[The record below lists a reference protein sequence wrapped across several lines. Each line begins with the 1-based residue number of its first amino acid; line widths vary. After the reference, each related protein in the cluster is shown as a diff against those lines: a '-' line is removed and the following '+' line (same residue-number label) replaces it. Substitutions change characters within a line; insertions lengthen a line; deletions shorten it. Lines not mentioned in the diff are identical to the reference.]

1 MSAGDDFDVNDAFSD
16 DIEKF
21 RDLEG
26 RDGFDLTP
34 PAALELAF
42 ASLTALVALGW
53 LVSLLWVPDTING
66 QTWMGLGAL
75 GMVMFGAPAAA
86 IYGLRR
92 GGMDIVKRVIRDMV
106 R

>member
-16 DIEKF
+16 DMEKF

-34 PAALELAF
+34 PAAIELGF
-42 ASLTALVALGW
+42 ASLTAVVALAW

-86 IYGLRR
+86 IYALRR
-92 GGMDIVKRVIRDMV
+92 GGMQVLQTVIRDMV
-106 R
+106 G